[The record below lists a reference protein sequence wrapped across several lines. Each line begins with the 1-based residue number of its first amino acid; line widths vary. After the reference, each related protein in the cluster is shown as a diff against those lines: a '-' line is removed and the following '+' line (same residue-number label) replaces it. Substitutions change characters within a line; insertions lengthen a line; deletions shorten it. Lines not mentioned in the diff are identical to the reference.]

1 MNILCSQS
9 GRKFAFLTI
18 FPLDG
23 LSNQLSFHQ
32 GPFVAKSTSSQSP
45 LESECN
51 EQSVFSC
58 MLVGRVL
65 SLCHSSKL
73 NRRVFA
79 TFFQPITLADHDRAR
94 TNREHCPSDSSHA
107 IEGFTE
113 KRHKLILM
121 TYGASIPR
129 IAPRPTLDCL
139 REPKVPIYIPVRS
152 QPKSFGLQT
161 PLSPTIPSV
170 IFKDPV
176 LASGFIEPEPVAV
189 PTPLRS
195 PAPLNAI
202 YDEDEAA
209 GGGGD
214 YAAGSARRERSPSI
228 LLELA
233 PPDPT
238 QPRLGPG
245 WGRPMSPM
253 DLPPE
258 KSSSSRSPK
267 LLLKPKLHIPL
278 GKLGR
283 SVSSEPRESNRLRED
298 LQLHVENPIFNTE
311 NLRQRNFDV
320 FFDAGEPVYKLQP
333 KSPLSAPTDSASGGS
348 NSPPLSNY
356 AGVYD
361 PLSKKSNRTTKGG
374 LFARSPREERALAM
388 RSKSTDHYED
398 AHGGRSAS
406 LGAGG
411 AASTVSGG
419 GVSGEAGGS
428 GSVPQKGDR
437 CPQQIHNL

>member
-1 MNILCSQS
+1 MYV
-9 GRKFAFLTI
+9 I
-18 FPLDG
+18 FP
-23 LSNQLSFHQ
+23 
-32 GPFVAKSTSSQSP
+32 V
-45 LESECN
+45 EE
-51 EQSVFSC
+51 
-58 MLVGRVL
+58 
-65 SLCHSSKL
+65 
-73 NRRVFA
+73 
-79 TFFQPITLADHDRAR
+79 
-94 TNREHCPSDSSHA
+94 
-107 IEGFTE
+107 
-113 KRHKLILM
+113 LILM

-152 QPKSFGLQT
+152 QPKSIGLQSSV
-161 PLSPTIPSV
+161 SPTIPSV
-170 IFKDPV
+170 IYKDPV
-176 LASGFIEPEPVAV
+176 LVSGFIEPEPVTL
-189 PTPLRS
+189 PFNSEINLSSLPPLPS
-195 PAPLNAI
+195 PLLSANRDSP
-202 YDEDEAA
+202 
-209 GGGGD
+209 GGDGD
-214 YAAGSARRERSPSI
+214 YAAGSAKRERSPSI

-374 LFARSPREERALAM
+374 LFARSPREDRALAM

-398 AHGGRSAS
+398 DHAGRSAS

-411 AASTVSGG
+411 AASAGSGG

-428 GSVPQKGDR
+428 GSVPQKDFLGKFSSGQKSRSLFGWRGPHSGSLNPALSTSMASYTGVLKDYGHISLNEAFKS
-437 CPQQIHNL
+437 QNNVNFKLIKTEIHNPKIKIDNK